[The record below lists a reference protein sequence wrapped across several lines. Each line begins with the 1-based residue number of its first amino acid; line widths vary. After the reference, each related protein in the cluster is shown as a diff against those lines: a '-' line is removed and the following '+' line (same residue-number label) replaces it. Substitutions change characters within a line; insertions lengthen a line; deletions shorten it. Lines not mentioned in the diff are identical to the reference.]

1 MRINTKFSAA
11 IHCLV
16 LLELFQD
23 GGDPLTSE
31 LIAKSV
37 GTNPVVVRRI
47 LSKLKQAGLIRAQA
61 GCPGYQLAK
70 DAGTVTLL
78 DIYRAVQDE
87 EEKALFDLHPRPFP
101 GCPCGRHIH
110 ESLGTPLGQAQQ
122 AMEDSLEKYT
132 LRDAACDVA
141 ARIEEENKNDRQEND
156 ENGTRKETRN

>member
-11 IHCLV
+11 IHCLA
-16 LLELFQD
+16 LLDLFQS
-23 GGDPLTSE
+23 GEEALTSE

-47 LSKLKQAGLIRAQA
+47 LSGLKQAGLIRSQA

-70 DAGTVTLL
+70 NAETITLR

-87 EEKALFDLHPRPFP
+87 EEKALFDVHPRPFP
-101 GCPCGRHIH
+101 GCPVGRHIH
-110 ESLGTPLGQAQQ
+110 ESLESPLQQAQQ

-132 LRDAACDVA
+132 LRDVAADIA
-141 ARIEEENKNDRQEND
+141 ARIEEE
-156 ENGTRKETRN
+156 